1 MASRRPDLDRLR
13 TIACL
18 TTFCYHA
25 IQIFDLN
32 PYYHI
37 KSNTP
42 SAALDVLARLLHAVR
57 MPLFFLIAGMVG
69 FMVLQRSSNR
79 RFLKQRAWRLLPP
92 FAVGIVF
99 LTPWIKYFEVLDG
112 RSISWHRINL
122 LSGPLPDL
130 AVVLRRYFTQLNWF
144 SWSHMWFPLY
154 LFLLGALLLPV
165 MRRMAADSRDEEPQA
180 AAVLVLPLAVFVAVE
195 LNLRPYFPFH
205 IPNLFWDWASLSV
218 YATCLVWGAALICWP
233 GVESLAQRWFAAAA
247 VSASIGA
254 IVYVGVDASSPIV
267 RAIGRALWLWSLL
280 LLAVGARPWLSRG
293 KIPGERYLIE
303 GALPIYV
310 LHHVPLVGIGYLVK
324 DLPWSIGSRYALIA
338 GGAFSVTIALYHIL
352 VRPYDAMR
360 IAFGMEPRSRRP
372 LPAPA

>member
-1 MASRRPDLDRLR
+1 
-13 TIACL
+13 
-18 TTFCYHA
+18 
-25 IQIFDLN
+25 
-32 PYYHI
+32 
-37 KSNTP
+37 
-42 SAALDVLARLLHAVR
+42 
-57 MPLFFLIAGMVG
+57 
-69 FMVLQRSSNR
+69 
-79 RFLKQRAWRLLPP
+79 
-92 FAVGIVF
+92 
-99 LTPWIKYFEVLDG
+99 
-112 RSISWHRINL
+112 
-122 LSGPLPDL
+122 
-130 AVVLRRYFTQLNWF
+130 
-144 SWSHMWFPLY
+144 
-154 LFLLGALLLPV
+154 
-165 MRRMAADSRDEEPQA
+165 
-180 AAVLVLPLAVFVAVE
+180 
-195 LNLRPYFPFH
+195 
-205 IPNLFWDWASLSV
+205 
-218 YATCLVWGAALICWP
+218 
-233 GVESLAQRWFAAAA
+233 LAQRWFAAAA